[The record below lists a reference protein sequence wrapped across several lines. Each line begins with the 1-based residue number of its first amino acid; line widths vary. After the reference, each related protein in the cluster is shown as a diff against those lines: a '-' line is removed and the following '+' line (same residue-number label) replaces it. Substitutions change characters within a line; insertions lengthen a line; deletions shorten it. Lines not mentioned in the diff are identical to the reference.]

1 MTRGF
6 AMAMG
11 RAETSARSRRLAA
24 MDKGRRLAA
33 IDERRRLAA
42 MDKGREVVARP
53 ERLIRRWWEP
63 ASTPRLTLEPIIAV
77 C

>member
-11 RAETSARSRRLAA
+11 QAETSAKS
-24 MDKGRRLAA
+24 RRLAA
-33 IDERRRLAA
+33 IDECRRLAA